1 LKNGNNN
8 STVLWINVE
17 KYEGYDFGQSEKTL
31 LPIIPKTIY
40 IETINKYSGQ
50 SEMIKSYRLKIYP
63 NEGKRKELNRLISFW
78 SDKVNHFIKLFW
90 VFEELSGS
98 YPPKEHTRGGR
109 LIRDAAVKA
118 WQIVK
123 GAKKTGQKKRPYYN
137 GNEIDLN
144 EFSAYI
150 IPDFQT
156 KEFDLWLNVISLEK
170 RKRLKLPCKKHREF
184 NKALERGELKKSIKI
199 SREGKDY
206 YATFFFEFPEI
217 IADNDKVVGIDVGM
231 NHPVVTSDGRRFGD
245 ELRNLRIRTKWRKY
259 KGLSAYKQGLNRIA
273 KEIVKAYPGCDFAVE
288 RLLFK
293 GKRGRS
299 RRFRRLN
306 NNWAYTHL
314 AHKLEEMGKVEG
326 FRLWKV
332 NPAFS
337 SIECPKCGFTSR
349 ANRRCDDVFS
359 CISCGFTEAVDTVGA
374 LNIGERVA
382 RSNPSLRLIASE
394 DILPHLGVNVGGD

>member
-1 LKNGNNN
+1 MG
-8 STVLWINVE
+8 
-17 KYEGYDFGQSEKTL
+17 GYDFGQSDKTL
-31 LPIIPKTIY
+31 LPTISKSIY
-40 IETINKYSGQ
+40 IEKTNKYIGQ
-50 SEMIKSYRLKIYP
+50 SEMIKSYQLKIYP
-63 NEGKRKELNRLISFW
+63 NEGKKKELNRPISFW
-78 SDKVNHFIKLFW
+78 TDKVNHFIKLFW
-90 VFEELSGS
+90 VFEELPGG
-98 YPPKEHTRGGR
+98 YPPKEYTRGGR

-123 GAKKTGQKKRPYYN
+123 GAKRAEQKKRPYYN

-150 IPDFQT
+150 ISELQT
-156 KEFDLWLNVISLEK
+156 KEFDLWLNIISLEK

-184 NKALERGELKKSIKI
+184 NKALERGKLRKSIKI

-206 YATFFFEFPEI
+206 YATFFFEFTEKKSY
-217 IADNDKVVGIDVGM
+217 NSKVVGIDVGM
-231 NHPVVTSDGRRFGD
+231 NHPAVTSDGHRFGD

-273 KEIVKAYPGCDFAVE
+273 KEIVEAYQGCDFAME
-288 RLLFK
+288 QLLFK

-306 NNWAYTHL
+306 NNWAYAHL
-314 AHKLEEMGKVEG
+314 THKLEAMGKVGG
-326 FRLWKV
+326 FRLWEV

-337 SIECPKCGFTSR
+337 SVECPKCGFTNR
-349 ANRRCDDVFS
+349 ANRRDDEAFS
-359 CISCGFTEAVDTVGA
+359 CISCGFTEAADTVGA

-394 DILPHLGVNVGGD
+394 DIIPYLSINVGGD

>member
-1 LKNGNNN
+1 
-8 STVLWINVE
+8 
-17 KYEGYDFGQSEKTL
+17 
-31 LPIIPKTIY
+31 
-40 IETINKYSGQ
+40 
-50 SEMIKSYRLKIYP
+50 MIKSYRLKIYP
-63 NEGKRKELNRLISFW
+63 NESKRKELNRLISFW
-78 SDKVNHFIKLFW
+78 SDKVNHFIRLFW
-90 VFEELSGS
+90 TFEELSGS
-98 YPPKEHTRGGR
+98 YPPKEYTRGGR

-123 GAKKTGQKKRPYYN
+123 GAKETGQKKRPYYD

-150 IPDFQT
+150 IPDLQT

-170 RKRLKLPCKKHREF
+170 GKRLKLPCKKHREF
-184 NKALERGELKKSIKI
+184 NKALEGGKLRKSIKI
-199 SREGKDY
+199 RREGKDY
-206 YATFFFEFPEI
+206 YATFFFEFAEKKSY
-217 IADNDKVVGIDVGM
+217 NSRVVGIDVGM
-231 NHPVVTSDGRRFGD
+231 NHPAVTSDGRRFGD
-245 ELRNLRIRTKWRKY
+245 ELRKLRIRTKWRRY
-259 KGLSAYKQGLNRIA
+259 KGLSAYKQALNRIA
-273 KEIVKAYPGCDFAVE
+273 KEIVEAYPGCDFAVE

-306 NNWAYTHL
+306 NNWAYAHL

-337 SIECPKCGFTSR
+337 SVRCPKCGFTNR
-349 ANRRCDDVFS
+349 ANRRCDEVFS
-359 CISCGFTEAVDTVGA
+359 CVSCGFTGAADTVGA
-374 LNIGERVA
+374 WNIGERVA

-394 DILPHLGVNVGGD
+394 LPYLSINVGGD